1 MSIIVNTRSE
11 EEERVLKAFLDS
23 LKYTYQLTEQE
34 DETTLN
40 KQFLENYNQE
50 LDTAVEEIENG
61 SFVTHEDVEK
71 LFRDRRK
78 AFK

>member
-1 MSIIVNTRSE
+1 MSIIVNTRN

-23 LKYTYQLTEQE
+23 LKYTYQSTEME

-40 KQFLENYNQE
+40 KQFLEHYNQE
-50 LDTAVEEIENG
+50 LDTSVMEIENG

-71 LFRDRRK
+71 LFWDRRK
-78 AFK
+78 AFE